1 MGQQVIN
8 IVALIL
14 KAITLAMGVAVVVI
28 NIIGEATVGTSI
40 TILGFGLLA
49 IGLASFI
56 GGKEVD

>member
-1 MGQQVIN
+1 
-8 IVALIL
+8 
-14 KAITLAMGVAVVVI
+14 MGVAVVVL